1 MRYLTLVILFSVLGC
16 TYGTHSTVTSL
27 DLSNQKLSAIPDSV
41 FSLSNLEHLKL
52 GNNFTIY
59 PPLSEIGDYP
69 ESIPGI
75 GMNKITVIPNAI
87 GQLHSLR
94 TLALSF
100 IDLRS
105 LPTELLQLKQLDT
118 LDISFNE
125 HLNIASELG
134 ILSKMTWL
142 KYLNIIQINIDQTTI
157 EALRKSLPNTR
168 IVAKVED
175 LPLEEEK

>member
-1 MRYLTLVILFSVLGC
+1 MRFLILVILFFVLGC
-16 TYGTHSTVTSL
+16 TYRTRSTVTSL

-41 FSLSNLEHLKL
+41 FSLSKLENLKL

-59 PPLSEIGDYP
+59 PPLSEIGDYS
-69 ESIPGI
+69 ESVPGI
-75 GMNKITVIPNAI
+75 GMNKITVIPKAI
-87 GQLHSLR
+87 GQLHNLR

-125 HLNIASELG
+125 RLNIASELG

-142 KYLNIIQINIDQTTI
+142 KYLNIVAIKFDQTSI

-168 IVAKVED
+168 IDAKVED
-175 LPLEEEK
+175 LPFEDEQ